1 MKNVEELRVVVVEDE
16 YYVRKGIIQSFD
28 WEKLGCVIVGEAA
41 NGKAGIEVV
50 EQCDP
55 DLVIVDIE
63 MPVMDG
69 IEMVKRLKSKR
80 RLDVIFLTAHQ
91 KFTYV
96 HSALKLEAVDYLLKP
111 FRYEELEEC
120 IRRVR
125 TKEHKL
131 DAEEEKDLLLTQ
143 KELQIKNGYIKD
155 AVAYVRKHYA
165 EEISNVTAAE
175 KLDINSAY
183 FCRLFKKETGYTF
196 GQYLTNYRI
205 HVAAGLLTNFDMR
218 INEVAMQV
226 GIPDSNYFS
235 QVFKKIMGMTPK
247 EYQDAK
253 KVF

>member
-1 MKNVEELRVVVVEDE
+1 MEKLRVVVVEDE

-28 WEKLGCVIVGEAA
+28 WEKLDCEIVGEAA
-41 NGKAGIEVV
+41 NGKAGMEVV
-50 EQCDP
+50 EECRP

-69 IEMVKRLKSKR
+69 IEMVRRLKGKQCTAEF
-80 RLDVIFLTAHQ
+80 IFLTAHQ

-96 HSALKLEAVDYLLKP
+96 HSALKLEAMDYLLKP
-111 FRYEELEEC
+111 FRYEDLEEC
-120 IRRVR
+120 IEKVRVKR
-125 TKEHKL
+125 HKL
-131 DAEEEKDLLLTQ
+131 DETGEQELLLTQ
-143 KELQIKNGYIKD
+143 RELQVKNGYIKD
-155 AVAYVRKHYA
+155 AVAYVRNHYA
-165 EEISNVTAAE
+165 EDISNVTAAE
-175 KLDINSAY
+175 QLDINSAY

-205 HVAAGLLTNFDMR
+205 HVAAGLLANFDIR
-218 INEVAMQV
+218 VNEVAEQV
-226 GIPDSNYFS
+226 GIADSNYFS